1 MAEKKRVKPSP
12 KGKKEKQDKVVEE
25 QKPTASIEPE
35 VRIPARLSEFYK
47 KEIVP
52 ELMKKFGYK
61 SIMQAPKL
69 HKIVVNMGVGAAV
82 SDPKIMEE
90 AVRDIESITGQKST
104 IRKSK
109 KAISNFK
116 LREDQPIGLMVT
128 LRGKRMYDFLD
139 RFCHIVAPR
148 IRDFRGFNKK
158 GDGRGN
164 YNFGLEDQ
172 QVFPE
177 INLDKVKRTQGM
189 NITVVTSAKSD
200 EDCIELL
207 SLLGF
212 PFK

>member
-1 MAEKKRVKPSP
+1 MSRLYKKFKEEIAPELKTRHPDRCKMALPVLKKIVISMGLAEALK
-12 KGKKEKQDKVVEE
+12 DKNALQEHSEE
-25 QKPTASIEPE
+25 LKMLSGQKP
-35 VRIPARLSEFYK
+35 
-47 KEIVP
+47 
-52 ELMKKFGYK
+52 
-61 SIMQAPKL
+61 
-69 HKIVVNMGVGAAV
+69 VVT
-82 SDPKIMEE
+82 
-90 AVRDIESITGQKST
+90 R
-104 IRKSK
+104 SK

-164 YNFGLEDQ
+164 FSFGLDDQ

-177 INLDKVKRTQGM
+177 INLDKVKRAQGM
-189 NITVVTSAKSD
+189 NITVVTSANTD
-200 EDCIELL
+200 DDCVELL

-212 PFK
+212 PYK